1 MGAKSGENLGPELP
15 ADNGNAYRVDLR
27 GAVATVV
34 GDNATQVNVFY
45 NGTYSD
51 GVAPPPLISGQ
62 GTIASPYRGLNAFE
76 EQDAGLF
83 FGREDATAEALELI
97 SERLQRSGLLVISGV
112 SGAGKSS
119 LLRAGMLPELRR
131 AGLKAAPEAAS
142 WPCLVFTPTSDPLR
156 ELAVRV
162 APLVR
167 VDAGEL
173 RDRIGTEPAGFAL
186 TARAAALAG
195 PDGLV
200 PGPAQYTGDQ
210 RRLLIVVDQCEQLF
224 TRCGDEAVRE

>member
-1 MGAKSGENLGPELP
+1 MGEKSGENLGPELP

-131 AGLKAAPEAAS
+131 AGL
-142 WPCLVFTPTSDPLR
+142 F
-156 ELAVRV
+156 
-162 APLVR
+162 
-167 VDAGEL
+167 
-173 RDRIGTEPAGFAL
+173 EP
-186 TARAAALAG
+186 RAAQAMLQRHLNGEADLRKPLWTLAMFQLWQRKWGERASALKQVA
-195 PDGLV
+195 
-200 PGPAQYTGDQ
+200 
-210 RRLLIVVDQCEQLF
+210 
-224 TRCGDEAVRE
+224 